1 MRFLLT
7 ICATALSL
15 QAENWPMWRG
25 ATGVGI
31 SKEKNLPTRWSGTEN
46 ITWKTSLPYRG
57 NSTPIVWGEKIFVTQ
72 PLEKEQERALLCID
86 RLDGKVL
93 WQRSVKYT
101 EQERSH
107 RSNPYCSESPATD
120 GTRVIAVYGSAG
132 VVCYDLAG
140 KLLWQRDLGKID
152 FEWGAAASP
161 VIHGDLVYIYRG
173 PDPKAHLIALDK
185 RTGKIVWK
193 SRGPLRSALWSQ
205 FSPPGGLREA
215 FLAPFFKPFAHI
227 FRGPL

>member
-7 ICATALSL
+7 ICATVLSL

-31 SKEKNLPTRWSGTEN
+31 TKEKGLPTRWSGTEN
-46 ITWKTSLPYRG
+46 IAWKTSLPYRG

-107 RSNPYCSESPATD
+107 RTNPYCSESPA
-120 GTRVIAVYGSAG
+120 
-132 VVCYDLAG
+132 
-140 KLLWQRDLGKID
+140 
-152 FEWGAAASP
+152 
-161 VIHGDLVYIYRG
+161 
-173 PDPKAHLIALDK
+173 
-185 RTGKIVWK
+185 
-193 SRGPLRSALWSQ
+193 
-205 FSPPGGLREA
+205 
-215 FLAPFFKPFAHI
+215 
-227 FRGPL
+227 